1 MLNVKDPQAKIVSRL
16 ELQTQ
21 VMDWKNAGERIVF
34 TNGCFDILHKGHA
47 DYLHKASLLGNRL
60 IIGVNTDRS
69 VAVLKGAFRPVQ
81 DESSRAL
88 LLASFGFVDAIVL
101 FDEQTPLELISVI
114 VPDVLVKG
122 KDYQIHEIVGADIV
136 LAAGGKVETL
146 DFIEGY
152 STSTIISRIIKGL

>member
-1 MLNVKDPQAKIVSRL
+1 MLKIQNPYDKILSRQD
-16 ELQTQ
+16 LQLQ
-21 VMDWKNAGERIVF
+21 VNSWKSAGDRVVF

-47 DYLHKASLLGNRL
+47 DYLYKASLLGDKL
-60 IIGVNTDRS
+60 IVAVNTDRS
-69 VAVLKGAFRPVQ
+69 VSALKGSFRPVQ
-81 DESSRAL
+81 DESSRTL
-88 LLASFGFVDAIVL
+88 LLASFGFIDAITL
-101 FDEQTPLELISVI
+101 FDEQTPFELISLI

-152 STSTIISRIIKGL
+152 STSAIISRIIKGL